1 LVLILKLVDKLYW
14 FFMFT
19 LSNDFSIINKILIY
33 KKELNAIKKNCK
45 INNSNFEKKSLIKMD
60 NFFVK
65 LTFIKRDREN
75 I

>member
-1 LVLILKLVDKLYW
+1 
-14 FFMFT
+14 MFT

-33 KKELNAIKKNCK
+33 KKELNAIQKNCK